1 MAMPRLT
8 WRWMLA
14 GASVM
19 ILAILGG
26 WFGMTRGKT
35 RITEVSASA
44 QDAEEKPTVEVVSPK
59 TGGIERICT
68 QPGSIE
74 PYEAADLYTKVSG
87 FLIEQHVDIGSR
99 VKEGQVLARISVP
112 EYEKQVAQDT
122 ADVARAMAKVDQSRA
137 AITTAEAERGA
148 ATAAI
153 AFTVAE
159 KRSKS
164 SYRTFREKQRD
175 RVRNLVDVRS
185 IEAKVLDESEDQLQA
200 AMAADLAAEEA
211 VASAKQKEA
220 AARARVTQAKAD
232 LRYAEA
238 EVASAKA
245 RLERAKVLLDYT
257 IIRSPYTGVIT
268 RRNFHRGDFVRTA
281 DAGGDRLPVLSVE
294 RTDIMRVVIQVPER
308 DVPFVNAGDP
318 AMVDVDALPGIRFK
332 SDGAEKVE
340 VSCLAASED
349 PHSRMMRTEV
359 HVKNPH
365 NTLRRGMFG
374 RVTLLL
380 EPAAKDALRIPS
392 AALAGKAEGGK
403 GFVRVVRDSKVYLVP
418 IRYGTDNGSEV
429 EVISGLRSADQI
441 VLRSSGTIKDGTE
454 VTLAQKSPLAGH

>member
-8 WRWMLA
+8 WRWIPA
-14 GASVM
+14 GVSVM

-26 WFGMTRGKT
+26 WLGMTRG
-35 RITEVSASA
+35 RARVAEVSASA
-44 QDAEEKPTVEVVSPK
+44 QDAEEKPTVEVISPK

-87 FLIEQHVDIGSR
+87 FLVEQHVDIGSQ

-122 ADVARAMAKVDQSRA
+122 ADVARAVAKVDQSKA
-137 AITTAEAERGA
+137 AITTAEAELGT
-148 ATAAI
+148 ATASI
-153 AFTVAE
+153 AFSVAE

-175 RVRNLVDVRS
+175 RVRGLVDVRS
-185 IEAKVLDESEDQLQA
+185 IEAKVLDESEDQFQA

-220 AARARVTQAKAD
+220 GARARVTQAKAD

-257 IIRSPYTGVIT
+257 II
-268 RRNFHRGDFVRTA
+268 
-281 DAGGDRLPVLSVE
+281 
-294 RTDIMRVVIQVPER
+294 
-308 DVPFVNAGDP
+308 
-318 AMVDVDALPGIRFK
+318 
-332 SDGAEKVE
+332 
-340 VSCLAASED
+340 
-349 PHSRMMRTEV
+349 
-359 HVKNPH
+359 
-365 NTLRRGMFG
+365 
-374 RVTLLL
+374 
-380 EPAAKDALRIPS
+380 
-392 AALAGKAEGGK
+392 
-403 GFVRVVRDSKVYLVP
+403 
-418 IRYGTDNGSEV
+418 
-429 EVISGLRSADQI
+429 
-441 VLRSSGTIKDGTE
+441 
-454 VTLAQKSPLAGH
+454 KSPLHRRHHAAKLSSRRFCSHR